1 MKNRAATALGVILG
15 VVAALASTASA
26 GTAAATSA
34 AAAASC
40 SAPALGMSA
49 PLTGPAAFLGQE
61 QLSWT
66 QFAASNFNKQF
77 GTKFSVK
84 QGDTQLSASL
94 ARTIAQ
100 KFVSDGTILGV
111 VGPSTSQAVISS
123 GALFKKASLAAVSG
137 SATRVSLTNGTI
149 PTFFRVVPNDNIQ
162 APAIANFLKNNL
174 KAKTVVVMDSQD
186 DYSKPLADGVQ
197 SLLKRGGVTVQRESV
212 AATDT
217 DFSSIVSKTPDDATA
232 VVFATQTASA
242 AQTLSNQLRE
252 QGKKA
257 VVFATDGA
265 YQPGQY
271 KPKSGYVSVFALD
284 LNLAQG
290 QKALVAQYK
299 KFSKGKSF
307 GAFGPPS
314 YQAAWVLMTAINTAC
329 KDGSVTRAEVLAQV
343 KKTNVPSIIGGT
355 TKFTAKGDVASPKFF
370 VYKITDGRYSGPVN
384 LG

>member
-1 MKNRAATALGVILG
+1 MKNRVATVLALVLGVA
-15 VVAALASTASA
+15 AALASTVSAGSTASA
-26 GTAAATSA
+26 TAAAS
-34 AAAASC
+34 ASC
-40 SAPALGMSA
+40 SAPALGISA

-66 QFAASNFNKQF
+66 QFAAANFNKQF
-77 GTKFSVK
+77 GTKFAVK

-100 KFVSDGTILGV
+100 KFVSDGSILGV

-123 GALFKKASLAAVSG
+123 GLLFKRASLAAVSG

-149 PTFFRVVPNDNIQ
+149 PTFFRVVPNDNVQ
-162 APAIANFLKNNL
+162 APDVANFLKDNL

-186 DYSKPLADGVQ
+186 DYSKPLADAIQ
-197 SLLKRGGVTVQRESV
+197 ALLKKAGVTVQRESV

-232 VVFATQTASA
+232 IVFATQTASA
-242 AQTLSNQLRE
+242 AGTLSNQLRE

-265 YQPGQY
+265 YQPAQY
-271 KPKSGYVSVFALD
+271 KPKSGYASVFALD
-284 LNLAQG
+284 LNLAKG
-290 QKALVAQYK
+290 QKALVAQYR

-314 YQAAWVLMTAINTAC
+314 YQSAWVLMTAIKTAC
-329 KDGSVTRAEVLAQV
+329 KDGKVTRAEVLAQV
-343 KKTNVPSIIGGT
+343 KKTNVPSIIGGV
-355 TKFTAKGDVASPKFF
+355 TKFTAKGDVVSPHFF
-370 VYKITDGRYSGPVN
+370 IYKITDGKYSGPVN
-384 LG
+384 

>member
-1 MKNRAATALGVILG
+1 
-15 VVAALASTASA
+15 
-26 GTAAATSA
+26 
-34 AAAASC
+34 
-40 SAPALGMSA
+40 MSA
-49 PLTGPAAFLGQE
+49 PLDRPGGVPRAGAA
-61 QLSWT
+61 QLD
-66 QFAASNFNKQF
+66 AVRGANFNKQF

-84 QGDTQLSASL
+84 QGDTQLSARWP
-94 ARTIAQ
+94 ARSRRSSSPTGA
-100 KFVSDGTILGV
+100 ILGV

-149 PTFFRVVPNDNIQ
+149 PTFFRVVPNDNMQ
-162 APAIANFLKNNL
+162 APLIANFLKTNL

-186 DYSKPLADGVQ
+186 DYSKPLADGIQ

-265 YQPGQY
+265 YQPGAVQAEERLRVGLRAR
-271 KPKSGYVSVFALD
+271 PEP
-284 LNLAQG
+284 
-290 QKALVAQYK
+290 
-299 KFSKGKSF
+299 
-307 GAFGPPS
+307 GAGPEGARRPV
-314 YQAAWVLMTAINTAC
+314 Q
-329 KDGSVTRAEVLAQV
+329 EVLEGQV
-343 KKTNVPSIIGGT
+343 VRRLRPAELPGRMG
-355 TKFTAKGDVASPKFF
+355 ADDRDQHGLQGRQASP
-370 VYKITDGRYSGPVN
+370 VQRCSRR
-384 LG
+384 